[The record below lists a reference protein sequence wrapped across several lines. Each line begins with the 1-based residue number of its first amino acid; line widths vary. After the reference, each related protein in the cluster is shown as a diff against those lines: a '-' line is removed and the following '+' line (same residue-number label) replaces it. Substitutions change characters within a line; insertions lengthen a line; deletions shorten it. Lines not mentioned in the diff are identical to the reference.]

1 MAEEGSTTQPGGPG
15 PDDEGGD
22 LGEVRGGAAEEGLGQ
37 EDDGEAGDEHEDRD
51 AVLIVADVLDYLA
64 KALVDDPDAVR
75 VEYAED
81 DKGVVLR
88 LHVGPDDMG
97 KVIGRG
103 GRTAR
108 AMRTIVRVAGARDG
122 IGTLVEIVE

>member
-1 MAEEGSTTQPGGPG
+1 
-15 PDDEGGD
+15 
-22 LGEVRGGAAEEGLGQ
+22 
-37 EDDGEAGDEHEDRD
+37 
-51 AVLIVADVLDYLA
+51 VLDYLA
-64 KALVDDPDAVR
+64 RALVDDPDAVR

-88 LHVGPDDMG
+88 LHVAQEDMG

-108 AMRTIVRVAGARDG
+108 ALRTIVRVAGARDG

>member
-1 MAEEGSTTQPGGPG
+1 VQ
-15 PDDEGGD
+15 
-22 LGEVRGGAAEEGLGQ
+22 
-37 EDDGEAGDEHEDRD
+37 
-51 AVLIVADVLDYLA
+51 
-64 KALVDDPDAVR
+64 
-75 VEYAED
+75 YAED

-88 LHVGPDDMG
+88 LHVAQEDMG

-108 AMRTIVRVAGARDG
+108 ALRAIVRVAGARDG